1 MFVGHIS
8 SHIYTTYMGLGKEIV
23 KIQFFTSELIS
34 HYEGILGVAGA
45 LMRVLK
51 SEEGCLAQVI
61 SVFIPSQGGMEGDA
75 L

>member
-1 MFVGHIS
+1 MCWAHSKLYLYHLHGTWKGDSKNPI
-8 SHIYTTYMGLGKEIV
+8 
-23 KIQFFTSELIS
+23 FTSELIS

-51 SEEGCLAQVI
+51 PEEGCLAQVI
-61 SVFIPSQGGMEGDA
+61 SVFTPSQGGMVGDA